1 MDLDLAQARWV
12 LGMIPL
18 DQLPE
23 LAAQAMVQGFEG
35 PGVLD
40 LASFDEPTLH
50 LIKPEIVEQAFR
62 EMGRAPL
69 TRSQAAL
76 RVARELALRILRGQV
91 SVEKGAADVFDLT
104 RRCGFKEAPREL
116 TRFESW
122 MARFE
127 DDRAVSSEYAQAVVE
142 WAWEMANQEPGR

>member
-1 MDLDLAQARWV
+1 MDIDLAQARWV
-12 LGMIPL
+12 LGMVPD

-35 PGVLD
+35 PGIRD

-62 EMGRAPL
+62 EMGREPL
-69 TRSQAAL
+69 TLSQAAL
-76 RVARELALRILRGQV
+76 RLAREIALRILRGQV
-91 SVEKGAADVFDLT
+91 SVEKGAADVFDLI
-104 RRCGFKEAPREL
+104 RRCGLEAPREL
-116 TRFESW
+116 TDFESW
-122 MARFE
+122 TARF
-127 DDRAVSSEYAQAVVE
+127 DDAAASPEYAQAVVE

>member
-12 LGMIPL
+12 LGVVPF

-23 LAAQAMVQGFEG
+23 LAAQAMVQGFDG
-35 PGVLD
+35 PGILD
-40 LASFDEPTLH
+40 LASYDEPTLH

-76 RVARELALRILRGQV
+76 RLAREIALRILRGQV

-104 RRCGFKEAPREL
+104 RRCGFEEAPREL
-116 TRFESW
+116 TDFESW
-122 MARFE
+122 AARY
-127 DDRAVSSEYAQAVVE
+127 DDAAASPVYAQAIVE
-142 WAWEMANQEPGR
+142 WAWDVVNRESEP